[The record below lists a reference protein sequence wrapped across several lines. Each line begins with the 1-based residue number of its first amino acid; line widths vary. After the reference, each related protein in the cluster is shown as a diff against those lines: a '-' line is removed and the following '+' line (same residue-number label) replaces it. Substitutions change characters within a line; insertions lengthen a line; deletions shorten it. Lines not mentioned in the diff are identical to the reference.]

1 MNAEIFKI
9 MILAA
14 IPLLIIEIFIG
25 VDYFGVSR
33 RFDAILTAMTYA
45 TVGFLLFGELMAAC
59 GYIFEGSAHDYNCV
73 GRAVPGYSG
82 CDP

>member
-1 MNAEIFKI
+1 MNAEAFQI

-25 VDYFGVSR
+25 VDYIGVSR
-33 RFDAILTAMTYA
+33 RFDAILTAMIYA

-59 GYIFEGSAHDYNCV
+59 GYI
-73 GRAVPGYSG
+73 
-82 CDP
+82 

>member
-1 MNAEIFKI
+1 MNAEVFQI

-25 VDYFGVSR
+25 GDYIGVSR

-45 TVGFLLFGELMAAC
+45 TIGFLLFGELMAAC
-59 GYIFEGSAHDYNCV
+59 GYI
-73 GRAVPGYSG
+73 
-82 CDP
+82 

>member
-1 MNAEIFKI
+1 MNAEVFQI

-25 VDYFGVSR
+25 VDSIGVSR

-45 TVGFLLFGELMAAC
+45 TVVFLLFGELMAAC
-59 GYIFEGSAHDYNCV
+59 GYI
-73 GRAVPGYSG
+73 
-82 CDP
+82 

>member
-1 MNAEIFKI
+1 MNAEIFQI

-14 IPLLIIEIFIG
+14 IPLLIVEIFIG
-25 VDYFGVSR
+25 VDYFGVNR

-59 GYIFEGSAHDYNCV
+59 GYI
-73 GRAVPGYSG
+73 
-82 CDP
+82 